1 MDKKQQ
7 VIDMCKNKTSKQ
19 VLDMM
24 REAKLNDAPNKTIQ
38 IMQQISDERNTAE
51 KQRTSRIAVGMSAW
65 VNYCRESRLY
75 RLLERIG
82 LR

>member
-7 VIDMCKNKTSKQ
+7 VIDMCKNKTSNQ
-19 VLDMM
+19 VLDMI
-24 REAKLNDAPNKTIQ
+24 REAKLNDAPHKTIQ

>member
-19 VLDMM
+19 VLDMI

-82 LR
+82 SR

>member
-19 VLDMM
+19 VLDMI

>member
-19 VLDMM
+19 VLDMI

-38 IMQQISDERNTAE
+38 IMQQISDERNTEE

>member
-19 VLDMM
+19 VLDMI
-24 REAKLNDAPNKTIQ
+24 REAKLNSAPNKTIQ

-75 RLLERIG
+75 RSLERIG

>member
-19 VLDMM
+19 VLDMI
-24 REAKLNDAPNKTIQ
+24 REAKLNSAPNKTIQ
-38 IMQQISDERNTAE
+38 IMQQISYERNTAE

>member
-19 VLDMM
+19 VLDMI
-24 REAKLNDAPNKTIQ
+24 REAKLNSAPNKTIQ

>member
-1 MDKKQQ
+1 
-7 VIDMCKNKTSKQ
+7 
-19 VLDMM
+19 
-24 REAKLNDAPNKTIQ
+24 
-38 IMQQISDERNTAE
+38 MQQISDERNTAE